1 MIVLTLPATLTLS
14 EAAHWV
20 DRLDMELR
28 DPARGELVVD
38 AAALTHF
45 DSSVLALLLQVRR
58 EAIRQQRPFAVRG
71 APAKLMALA
80 QMYGVKDLLG
90 VMA

>member
-14 EAAHWV
+14 EAALWV
-20 DRLDMELR
+20 DQINIELR
-28 DPARGELVVD
+28 DPSRGELVVD

-58 EAIRQQRPFAVRG
+58 EAIRQQRPYAVRG
-71 APAKLMALA
+71 APTKLMALA
-80 QMYGVKDLLG
+80 QMYGVKELLG
-90 VMA
+90 VTA